1 MAGALASFLEAA
13 SFGVLNDVLS
23 TFHSDSGYAI
33 PNRFDVIITPPSV
46 VQLDARAVSL
56 RCESVTLPGR
66 NLVSKPDNMAYGPG
80 REVVTGAGY
89 AGTINMNFQASSGLD
104 ERIFFE
110 EWQKQ
115 AFDEQTWD
123 VGYYNDYTGVIDMYI
138 LDRQDKRRYGVRLHE
153 CYPKDI
159 AGTEL
164 GQDQNDQI
172 IKNTVTFQYHHWTVL
187 DRNRQPPNLG
197 NQILSTLINT
207 ATRTILSNV
216 PSILNRLR

>member
-1 MAGALASFLEAA
+1 
-13 SFGVLNDVLS
+13 
-23 TFHSDSGYAI
+23 
-33 PNRFDVIITPPSV
+33 
-46 VQLDARAVSL
+46 
-56 RCESVTLPGR
+56 
-66 NLVSKPDNMAYGPG
+66 
-80 REVVTGAGY
+80 
-89 AGTINMNFQASSGLD
+89 MNFQATSGLD

-164 GQDQNDQI
+164 AQDANSQI
-172 IKNTVTFQYHHWTVL
+172 IKNTITFQYHHWTVL

-197 NQILSTLINT
+197 NQILSTVVNT

-216 PSILNRLR
+216 PSILNRL